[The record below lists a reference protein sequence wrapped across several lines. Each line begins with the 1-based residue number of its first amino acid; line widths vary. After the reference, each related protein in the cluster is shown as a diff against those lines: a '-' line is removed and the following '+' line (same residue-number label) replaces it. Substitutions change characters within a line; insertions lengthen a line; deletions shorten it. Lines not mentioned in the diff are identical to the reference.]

1 MGIQLE
7 LFNVP
12 RDRSQLFQRLG
23 LDPNDYQNKI
33 DPKKGLPG
41 QSENTL
47 IGFFPKL
54 GVGIDL
60 SGGDTLRMER
70 RNLPPNIY
78 DIDFHI
84 LKGEEAIAYIDNEQR
99 DAFPFENSTVP
110 MNIPLDSFTSNI
122 EQWQR
127 KRLSTKVKYYRNY
140 PSRCFHIARSPDMN
154 SAICCWAKDFVYL
167 KPVLWRTVM
176 GRIRVWQV
184 PREKTC
190 YGYINQPTIED
201 WILLKLDQEGLL
213 Q

>member
-1 MGIQLE
+1 MSIQLE
-7 LFNVP
+7 FFNVP
-12 RDRSQLFQRLG
+12 RDRDQLFQRLG
-23 LDPNDYQNKI
+23 LDPKDYQNKI

-60 SGGDTLRMER
+60 PSGAMLRIER

-99 DAFPFENSTVP
+99 DAFIFDNPVP
-110 MNIPLDSFTSNI
+110 VNIPLNSFRANM
-122 EQWQR
+122 EQWQY

-154 SAICCWAKDFVYL
+154 SAICCWAKDFVCL
-167 KPVLWRTVM
+167 KPVLWRTFM
-176 GRIRVWQV
+176 GQIRVWQV

-201 WILLKLDQEGLL
+201 WILLKLSQEGLI
-213 Q
+213 